1 MTVEDHRGSPGNG
14 GGVPKRAEVK
24 VRMPEQIAGGVYA
37 NSMMVHHTP
46 AEFIMDF
53 TMVVAG
59 NGQVVARVIT
69 SPTHMKHILGALAD
83 NVRKYEA
90 AHGSIDM
97 TPRRGA

>member
-1 MTVEDHRGSPGNG
+1 L
-14 GGVPKRAEVK
+14 K
-24 VRMPEQIAGGVYA
+24 VRVPEQIAGGVYA

-59 NGQVVARVIT
+59 NGQVVARVVT
-69 SPTHMKHILGALAD
+69 SPTHMKHILEALAD

-90 AHGSIDM
+90 AHGPIGPKPESD
-97 TPRRGA
+97 

>member
-1 MTVEDHRGSPGNG
+1 MAAEDLRGSPGNG
-14 GGVPKRAEVK
+14 GGAPKRAEVK
-24 VRMPEQIAGGVYA
+24 VRMPEQIAGGAYA
-37 NSMMVHHTP
+37 NSMMVHHTS

-69 SPTHMKHILGALAD
+69 SPTHMKHIVEALAD

-90 AHGSIDM
+90 THGSIGLN
-97 TPRRGA
+97 PKGG

>member
-1 MTVEDHRGSPGNG
+1 MTAEGLRGSPGNG
-14 GGVPKRAEVK
+14 GGTPKRADLK
-24 VRMPEQIAGGVYA
+24 VRVPEQIAGGGYA

-59 NGQVVARVIT
+59 NGQVVARVVT
-69 SPTHMKHILGALAD
+69 SPTHMKHILEALAD

-90 AHGSIDM
+90 AHGSIGPKPESD
-97 TPRRGA
+97 